1 MTKVSI
7 PNEEALRREWS
18 NTQTELRKQ
27 LITVNHNLSFNPE
40 TFEGLN
46 FIAGVDVS
54 FYDKPD
60 EANLS
65 DANVS
70 TSETAIVCLAVLAFP
85 SLQLVHS
92 IVKSVEL
99 PLPYIPGFLAM
110 RECPC
115 ILEVLEDLKSQ
126 APSMTPQVLFIDGNG
141 VFHPRQFGVAC
152 QVGVLADI
160 PTIGIAK
167 NLLEIREDGVL
178 MGDVKKLCA
187 ETLTS
192 IGSVNIVGTSGTV
205 YGAGVRS
212 SEGSKNPVF
221 VSGGHRVS
229 LEMAVSLTLAVSSHR
244 QPEPIRFADHLG
256 REFIRKEKRG

>member
-1 MTKVSI
+1 PS
-7 PNEEALRREWS
+7 PEWS

-46 FIAGVDVS
+46 FIA
-54 FYDKPD
+54 D

-110 RECPC
+110 REF
-115 ILEVLEDLKSQ
+115 
-126 APSMTPQVLFIDGNG
+126 LFIDGNG

-167 NLLEIREDGVL
+167 TCSKYARWSADGRCKEV
-178 MGDVKKLCA
+178 
-187 ETLTS
+187 
-192 IGSVNIVGTSGTV
+192 
-205 YGAGVRS
+205 VR
-212 SEGSKNPVF
+212 
-221 VSGGHRVS
+221 
-229 LEMAVSLTLAVSSHR
+229 
-244 QPEPIRFADHLG
+244 
-256 REFIRKEKRG
+256 